1 MEKGGKETLTRNHG
15 LEDLIRDYGWGISLT
30 SDLLAGNRKAIN
42 MVLLNV
48 GAALVICCHSPN
60 Q

>member
-1 MEKGGKETLTRNHG
+1 MEKGEKEILTRNHR
-15 LEDLIRDYGWGISLT
+15 LEVLIRDYSWGISLT

>member
-1 MEKGGKETLTRNHG
+1 MEKGEKEILTRNHG
-15 LEDLIRDYGWGISLT
+15 LEVLIRDYRGISLT
-30 SDLLAGNRKAIN
+30 SDLLAGNPKAIN